1 MLLLPK
7 IFMCYK
13 ESVTRAGLV
22 LLAVVG
28 KLKDLVWLT
37 LQLHYFT
44 LRYASNIQP
53 LIKASTSEHSSCRTS
68 LNYIRPIV
76 QVKSFIAG
84 GIISNRWLVTHW
96 WTGDRF
102 CTYCPSSKR
111 HWIQRWPSRP
121 SRAVCC
127 AGSIISVKSKHGCFA
142 RTRSKKLK
150 WEHKVG
156 TCALLAFDVQLFD
169 GCWH

>member
-96 WTGDRF
+96 
-102 CTYCPSSKR
+102 
-111 HWIQRWPSRP
+111 
-121 SRAVCC
+121 
-127 AGSIISVKSKHGCFA
+127 
-142 RTRSKKLK
+142 
-150 WEHKVG
+150 
-156 TCALLAFDVQLFD
+156 
-169 GCWH
+169 